1 MIKKLLLLLLVLQFI
16 PPVVA
21 YSQNINNFN
30 GTWIGEVEILYSTQ
44 VPEIKKTKAKI
55 KLVLFKNN
63 AELYTFQTNL
73 NSRGKYLSS
82 WKEFMKDKLV
92 ITRHKSNIVISGID
106 SGTDENGNW
115 EDSLS
120 IQLTRVDRENA
131 RINFSK
137 QINNA
142 GSGQMNVFGIGSLRV
157 VNNNNR

>member
-1 MIKKLLLLLLVLQFI
+1 
-16 PPVVA
+16 
-21 YSQNINNFN
+21 
-30 GTWIGEVEILYSTQ
+30 
-44 VPEIKKTKAKI
+44 
-55 KLVLFKNN
+55 
-63 AELYTFQTNL
+63 
-73 NSRGKYLSS
+73 
-82 WKEFMKDKLV
+82 MKDKLV

-120 IQLTRVDRENA
+120 IQLTRVDREIA